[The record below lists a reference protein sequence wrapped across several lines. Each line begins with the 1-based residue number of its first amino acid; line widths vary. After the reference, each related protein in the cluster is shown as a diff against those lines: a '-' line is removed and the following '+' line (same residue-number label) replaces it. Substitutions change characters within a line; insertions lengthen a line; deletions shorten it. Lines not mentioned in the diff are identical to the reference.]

1 MKWYA
6 WVFAVCTIVAC
17 GVLLP
22 GVQANGIAS
31 SLNTALGIVPEA
43 TAAILAVLLG
53 FIIFGGVQRIARFA
67 EIIVP
72 FMALGYIIVAC
83 VIIALHIDRLPDVLG
98 LILRSAVGADAGF
111 GALLGL
117 AIQWGVK
124 RGVYPMKPARAP
136 ARMRLLPLLSP
147 IRPSRVWCRR
157 SRCMWTRC
165 LSARPLLSCC

>member
-6 WVFAVCTIVAC
+6 WVLPSAPLRPG

-53 FIIFGGVQRIARFA
+53 FIIFGGVQRT
-67 EIIVP
+67 P
-72 FMALGYIIVAC
+72 ALPKSLCPSWPWANFHCG
-83 VIIALHIDRLPDVLG
+83 LRDHRLASTVCRTCWS

-111 GALLGL
+111 CPAGPGYSM
-117 AIQWGVK
+117 GVK
-124 RGVYPMKPARAP
+124 AACIPMKLARAP
-136 ARMRLLPLLSP
+136 ALHVFCRCRYL
-147 IRPSRVWCRR
+147 IRPSRSGRR
-157 SRCMWTRC
+157 SRCNGDTLFVC
-165 LSARPLLSCC
+165 SATAFMH